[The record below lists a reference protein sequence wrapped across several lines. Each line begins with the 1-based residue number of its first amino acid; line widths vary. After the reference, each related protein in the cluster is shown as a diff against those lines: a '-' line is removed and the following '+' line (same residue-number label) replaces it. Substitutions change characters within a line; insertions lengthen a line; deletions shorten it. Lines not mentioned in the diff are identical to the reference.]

1 MPAQACQIQQNK
13 MCYYSKSSVS
23 LYNKRKQFDNLLS
36 LSSCYTPFGD
46 GRTATA
52 GRDDDVTFTG
62 DGRQSHDAVESEKR
76 HTHTVQIATYNSG
89 MNKRIEI
96 LFYI

>member
-1 MPAQACQIQQNK
+1 MNEN
-13 MCYYSKSSVS
+13 V
-23 LYNKRKQFDNLLS
+23 DNLLS
-36 LSSCYTPFGD
+36 LSSCYPPFGD
-46 GRTATA
+46 DGTATA
-52 GRDDDVTFTG
+52 GRDDDVTFAG